1 MEELNEFK
9 ELEHKY
15 KADSV
20 KLSDFIKL
28 MGSMNPKVRKDVS
41 SWDYYYTNKTNE
53 DEFMR
58 FRQSDNNPELT
69 IKRKVKTSNN
79 WERIEVDLP
88 LDDSRIKLNKVE
100 TFASLLNYSENFR
113 IYKTCFIFWLENVNY
128 VYYVVYN
135 ENMKEV
141 GRFIEVE
148 VNKEQVPVLGVD
160 KAVEELKAASQK
172 LEEFGISAQ
181 NRLKLSLFEMFRK

>member
-15 KADSV
+15 KADHI
-20 KLSDFIKL
+20 KLTDFIKL
-28 MGSMNPKVRKDVS
+28 MVSMNPKIRKDVS
-41 SWDYYYTNKTNE
+41 SWDYYYTNNANDNE
-53 DEFMR
+53 FLR
-58 FRQSDNNPELT
+58 FRESDNPELT
-69 IKRKVKTSNN
+69 IKRKVKDSNN
-79 WERIEVDLP
+79 WQRIEVDLP
-88 LDDSRIKLNKVE
+88 LDSDRIKLSKVE

-128 VYYVVYN
+128 VYYIVYN

-141 GRFIEVE
+141 GRFLEVE
-148 VNKEQVPVLGVD
+148 VNKDKVPELGID
-160 KAVEELKAASQK
+160 KAVEELKQASLK
-172 LEEFGISAQ
+172 LEKFEISSQ